1 MDNGASSYRRFLSGD
16 KEGLSEII
24 RQYSDGLIFYINS
37 FVRNITAAED
47 LTEDVFAEL
56 IVKKPK
62 FSGKSTFKT
71 WLYSIA
77 RNITLDYLKDYS
89 RFSDVPAD
97 EMYDIADD
105 SDPELLYLK
114 EEKKKQIHQ
123 SVSKLNP
130 DYCQVLHLV
139 WFEGFTNEEAA
150 NIMKKSKRQIE
161 NLIYRAKKALKAEL
175 GKDGFDYEI
184 L

>member
-77 RNITLDYLKDYS
+77 RNITLDYLKHYS

-114 EEKKKQIHQ
+114 EEQKKQIHQ

-130 DYCQVLHLV
+130 DYRQVLHLV

-161 NLIYRAKKALKAEL
+161 NLIYRAKNALKAEL

>member
-1 MDNGASSYRRFLSGD
+1 MNNGASSYRRFLSGD

-24 RQYSDGLIFYINS
+24 RQYSDGLIFYINN
-37 FVRNITAAED
+37 FVRNISTAED

-62 FSGKSTFKT
+62 FSEKSTFKT
-71 WLYSIA
+71 WLYAIA
-77 RNITLDYLKDYS
+77 RHIALDHLKHYS

-97 EMYDIADD
+97 EMHDIADY
-105 SDPELLYLK
+105 SDPEKLYLK
-114 EEKKKQIHQ
+114 EEQKILVHQ
-123 SVSKLNP
+123 SVAKLSP
-130 DYCQVLHLV
+130 DYRQVIHLV
-139 WFEGFTNEEAA
+139 WFEGFTNEEAG
-150 NIMKKSKRQIE
+150 NIMRKSKRQIE
-161 NLIYRAKKALKAEL
+161 NLLYRAKQALKAEL